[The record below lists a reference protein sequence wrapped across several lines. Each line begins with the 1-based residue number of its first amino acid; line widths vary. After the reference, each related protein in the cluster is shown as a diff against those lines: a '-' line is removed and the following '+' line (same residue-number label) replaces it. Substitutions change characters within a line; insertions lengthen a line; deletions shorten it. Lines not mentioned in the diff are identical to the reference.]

1 MMYGGNHSFLS
12 WVVISLLN
20 SSAVLVPLVSL
31 LRRSGVI
38 LANDWLFVVSA
49 ISYVAGKFFK
59 TFVDLDRGRVD
70 AHGDACVP

>member
-1 MMYGGNHSFLS
+1 MS

-38 LANDWLFVVSA
+38 LVNDWLFVVSA
-49 ISYVAGKFFK
+49 RSDVAGKFFK
-59 TFVDLDRGRVD
+59 TFVDFDREGMD
-70 AHGDACVP
+70 GLGGCFVP